1 MACMLR
7 NGLCLSRWVDLVLRV
22 LHAFILRSQDSQE
35 AYRFLTNMGALLA
48 ALQSCHKD
56 RPLVLDTQLLYLSCT
71 HDMNSLF
78 TPDLKCV
85 AALNQQ

>member
-7 NGLCLSRWVDLVLRV
+7 NGLRLSRWVDLVLRV
-22 LHAFILRSQDSQE
+22 
-35 AYRFLTNMGALLA
+35 LTNMGALLA

-71 HDMNSLF
+71 HDMNILF

-85 AALNQQ
+85 AA